1 MNIFVT
7 GANGYIGRNFIK
19 KVTKYNHKIFAVT
32 RKKNNKKI
40 KNVKWLNGSIDKK
53 WRELSKSNV
62 LIHFGAVGVN
72 EKFTNLESCFNFN
85 VIKSTNLIFNAIQ
98 ANCLKWVIISSSYEQ
113 KVKSLRYI
121 HKTLKNKT
129 RIPYFNYALTKDLF
143 SKICLSLSN
152 KNNIKCRIIKL
163 FHVYGKDE
171 RKNRLWPSLIYSAR
185 KNKNLVITSGQHIY
199 DFNHIDDIVDGLIQ
213 ALNFKKKNKN
223 FPQVWDM
230 ASGKEMSVKS
240 FAKQIWKKLNPS
252 SKLIF
257 SKRKIDYKESYTINK
272 KILWKLKYRKP

>member
-32 RKKNNKKI
+32 RKKNNKKM

-62 LIHFGAVGVN
+62 LIHLAAVGVN

-85 VIKSTNLIFNAIQ
+85 VIKSTKLIFNALQ
-98 ANCLKWVIISSSYEQ
+98 SNCIKWLIISSNKEQ
-113 KVKSLRYI
+113 KVRSLNLNPKI
-121 HKTLKNKT
+121 LNKK
-129 RIPYFNYALTKDLF
+129 IKVHYFNYALTKNIF
-143 SKICLSLSN
+143 SKICLSLSK
-152 KNNIKCRIIKL
+152 KNNVKCRIIKL
-163 FHVYGKDE
+163 FHVYGNDE
-171 RKNRLWPSLIYSAR
+171 RKSRLWPLLINSA
-185 KNKNLVITSGQHIY
+185 KQNKNLSMTAGKQRY
-199 DFNHIDDIVDGLIQ
+199 DFNHIDDVVDGLIE
-213 ALNFKKKNKN
+213 ALNFKKRKKN

-240 FAKQIWKKLNPS
+240 FAKQIWKKYNPS
-252 SKLIF
+252 SKIIF
-257 SKRKIDYKESYTINK
+257 SKLKIYDKESYTTNK
-272 KILWKLKYRKP
+272 KILWKIKYRKP

>member
-32 RKKNNKKI
+32 RKKNNKKM

-62 LIHFGAVGVN
+62 LIHFAAVGVN

-98 ANCLKWVIISSSYEQ
+98 ANCLKWMIISSSYEQ

-121 HKTLKNKT
+121 HKTLKGKT
-129 RIPYFNYALTKDLF
+129 RTPHFNYAFTKDLF

-163 FHVYGKDE
+163 SHVYGKDE
-171 RKNRLWPSLIYSAR
+171 KKNRLWPSLINSAR
-185 KNKNLVITSGQHIY
+185 KNKNLVITSGKRIY

-213 ALNFKKKNKN
+213 ALNFKKKKKI

-257 SKRKIDYKESYTINK
+257 SKREIDYKESYTINK

>member
-1 MNIFVT
+1 M
-7 GANGYIGRNFIK
+7 
-19 KVTKYNHKIFAVT
+19 
-32 RKKNNKKI
+32 
-40 KNVKWLNGSIDKK
+40 
-53 WRELSKSNV
+53 
-62 LIHFGAVGVN
+62 
-72 EKFTNLESCFNFN
+72 EK
-85 VIKSTNLIFNAIQ
+85 
-98 ANCLKWVIISSSYEQ
+98 
-113 KVKSLRYI
+113 RYF
-121 HKTLKNKT
+121 
-129 RIPYFNYALTKDLF
+129 RYRY
-143 SKICLSLSN
+143 LSN

-171 RKNRLWPSLIYSAR
+171 RKNRLWPSLINSAR
-185 KNKNLVITSGQHIY
+185 KNKNLVITSGKQIY
-199 DFNHIDDIVDGLIQ
+199 DFNHIDDTVDGLIQ

-257 SKRKIDYKESYTINK
+257 SKREIDYKESYTINK

>member
-1 MNIFVT
+1 MNIFLT
-7 GANGYIGRNFIK
+7 GANGYLGRNFIK
-19 KVTKYNHKIFAVT
+19 EAIKYNHKIFATT
-32 RKKNNKKI
+32 RKKKNKRM
-40 KNVKWLNGSIDKK
+40 KNVRWLNGPIDKK
-53 WRELSKSNV
+53 WKELSKSDV
-62 LIHFGAVGVN
+62 LVHFAAVGVN
-72 EKFTNLESCFNFN
+72 EKFANLESCFNFN
-85 VIKSTNLIFNAIQ
+85 VTKSTNLIFNAIQ
-98 ANCLKWVIISSSYEQ
+98 ANCLKWMIISSSYEQ
-113 KVKSLRYI
+113 KVKSSRYI

-129 RIPYFNYALTKDLF
+129 RTPYFNYALTKDLF

-171 RKNRLWPSLIYSAR
+171 RKDRLWPSLINSAR
-185 KNKNLVITSGQHIY
+185 KNKNLVITSGKRIY
-199 DFNHIDDIVDGLIQ
+199 DFNHIDDTVDGLIQ

-257 SKRKIDYKESYTINK
+257 LKRKIDNKESYTVNK

>member
-1 MNIFVT
+1 MNIFLT
-7 GANGYIGRNFIK
+7 GANGYLGRNFIK
-19 KVTKYNHKIFAVT
+19 EAIKYNHKIFATT
-32 RKKNNKKI
+32 RKKKNKRM
-40 KNVKWLNGSIDKK
+40 KNVRWLNGPIDKK
-53 WRELSKSNV
+53 WKELSKSDV
-62 LIHFGAVGVN
+62 LVHFAAVGVN
-72 EKFTNLESCFNFN
+72 EKFANLESCFNFN
-85 VIKSTNLIFNAIQ
+85 VTKSTNLIFNAIQ
-98 ANCLKWVIISSSYEQ
+98 ANCLKWMIISSSYEQ
-113 KVKSLRYI
+113 KVKSSRYI

-129 RIPYFNYALTKDLF
+129 RTPYFNYALTKDLF

-171 RKNRLWPSLIYSAR
+171 RKNRLWPSLINSAR
-185 KNKNLVITSGQHIY
+185 KNKNFVITSGKQIY
-199 DFNHIDDIVDGLIQ
+199 DFNHIDDTVDGLIQ

-240 FAKQIWKKLNPS
+240 FAKQIWKKHNPS

-257 SKRKIDYKESYTINK
+257 LKRKIDNKKSYTINK

>member
-32 RKKNNKKI
+32 RKKNNKKM

-62 LIHFGAVGVN
+62 LIHFAAVGVN

-85 VIKSTNLIFNAIQ
+85 VIKSTNLIFNAMQ
-98 ANCLKWVIISSSYEQ
+98 ANCLKWMIISSSDEQ

-121 HKTLKNKT
+121 HKTLKDKT
-129 RIPYFNYALTKDLF
+129 RTPHFNYAFTKDLF

-171 RKNRLWPSLIYSAR
+171 RKNRLWPSLIHSAR
-185 KNKNLVITSGQHIY
+185 KNKNLVINSGKQIY
-199 DFNHIDDIVDGLIQ
+199 DFNHIDDTVDGLIQ

-257 SKRKIDYKESYTINK
+257 SKREIDYKESYTINK

>member
-19 KVTKYNHKIFAVT
+19 KVTKYKHKIFAVT
-32 RKKNNKKI
+32 RKKNNKKM

-62 LIHFGAVGVN
+62 LIHFAAVGVN

-85 VIKSTNLIFNAIQ
+85 VIKSTNLILNAIE
-98 ANCLKWVIISSSYEQ
+98 ANCLKWIIITSNREQ
-113 KVKSLRYI
+113 KVKNLKLDDKI
-121 HKTLKNKT
+121 LKKKTKT
-129 RIPYFNYALTKDLF
+129 PYFNYAVTKSFF

-152 KNNIKCRIIKL
+152 SNIKCRIIKL
-163 FHVYGKDE
+163 FHVYGGDE
-171 RKNRLWPSLIYSAR
+171 KKNRLWPSLINAAK
-185 KNKNLVITSGQHIY
+185 KNKNFAMTSGKQIY
-199 DFNHIDDIVDGLIQ
+199 DFNHIDDVVDGLIR
-213 ALNFKKKNKN
+213 ALNFKRRIFF

-230 ASGKEMSVKS
+230 ASGKGMSVKS
-240 FAKQIWKKLNPS
+240 FAKQIWKKYNPS

-257 SKRKIDYKESYTINK
+257 SKIKIYDKESYITNK